1 MAAHRRQSRELN
13 PARSRGAALV
23 EFAFIL
29 PALLLLL
36 YGLVVYSVVFVTQQ
50 AVAYGAERGA
60 EAVVAVDPELG
71 AAAYQAQALGVAR
84 TEVLDAIGYLPGLGG
99 DMVTLDMATPAGST
113 LGQEVRVTVT
123 YPFSSWNLP
132 APAFLP
138 LPETLTGVG
147 VTRVRT

>member
-1 MAAHRRQSRELN
+1 MAARRQQSRELD

-36 YGLVVYSVVFVTQQ
+36 YGLVVYSVLFVTQQ
-50 AVAYGAERGA
+50 AVAYGAQRGA
-60 EAVVAVDPELG
+60 EAVVVVDPESDDYDTQV
-71 AAAYQAQALGVAR
+71 AAVAR
-84 TEVLDAIGYLPGLGG
+84 SEVLDVIGYLPGMGG
-99 DMVTLDMATPAGST
+99 GMIDVAVAAPAGST

-123 YPFSSWNLP
+123 YPFSSSWNLP

-138 LPETLTGVG
+138 LPTNLTGVG
-147 VTRVRT
+147 VIRVRT